1 MKEFKP
7 ILDYLVPST
16 KSTVVSVVI
25 WSFLT
30 VFVFMMG
37 LLLPG
42 GSFRFAVAW
51 ALVCIALFI
60 PVLLVEWGSYIQ
72 VYLSLKDIAS
82 IASYHPEEKQL
93 LLDDFKESKPVY
105 GDEIRVGKEY
115 YYGHETGIM
124 VPRKRGSTFGFIWGA
139 ISRYSTG
146 WIVSVVNNDGEEIHM
161 IKTSKW
167 SANYIGEQ
175 TDKANNLLM
184 QLDESSEK

>member
-7 ILDYLVPST
+7 ILDYLMPST
-16 KSTVVSVVI
+16 KSTVGSFVI

-42 GSFRFAVAW
+42 GSFRYAVAW

-82 IASYHPEEKQL
+82 IASYHPE
-93 LLDDFKESKPVY
+93 DDKEEGALHKCQ
-105 GDEIRVGKEY
+105 GLHRDE
-115 YYGHETGIM
+115 
-124 VPRKRGSTFGFIWGA
+124 
-139 ISRYSTG
+139 
-146 WIVSVVNNDGEEIHM
+146 
-161 IKTSKW
+161 
-167 SANYIGEQ
+167 
-175 TDKANNLLM
+175 
-184 QLDESSEK
+184 DEAQHFA